1 MTTSA
6 LRVATAG
13 EAPDRLSTERL
24 WTPQDLSAYLQCKSS
39 RTFRRVKKAFPR
51 VPGVSIERYDP
62 ATVKAIVF
70 GEATPAQR
78 HRTVRKLRRADG

>member
-1 MTTSA
+1 MTSSA
-6 LRVATAG
+6 LRLSATSD
-13 EAPDRLSTERL
+13 APDRLSTERL
-24 WTPQDLSAYLQCKSS
+24 WTPQDLCAYLQCKSQ

-70 GEATPAQR
+70 GAATPAQR
-78 HRTVRKLRRADG
+78 HRVVRQARRAQG